1 MRKQFLILAL
11 AVLALAFTT
20 NLNAQLQTPAASPG
34 AKIETTVG
42 LTDVHVE
49 YSRPGVKGRTIF
61 AADGLVPYGEIWRT
75 GANQATKITFGS
87 DVMVGE
93 DAVKGGSYAILTKPM
108 ADQWEIMFF
117 PYESG
122 SWNSYVE
129 KEPAAIF
136 IAKTMA
142 VPGKVEN
149 FTIMF
154 DEYTMDGANLYMMW
168 DQTMVALPIST
179 NAKKDVMAS
188 IDRIMAGP
196 GMNDYFQA
204 ASFLHENGDKQKAL
218 EYINKAVAMGGD
230 NPRFWMV
237 RRQGLILQD
246 LGMKDKA
253 MAAFKQSMTLAEKA
267 GNADY
272 VRMNKKSLGM
282 MKK

>member
-1 MRKQFLILAL
+1 MRKLFLPLVI
-11 AVLALAFTT
+11 AVLALTFTAT
-20 NLNAQLQTPAASPG
+20 LKAQLNTPAASPS

-61 AADGLVPYGEIWRT
+61 ATDGLVPYGEIWRT
-75 GANQATKITFGS
+75 GANQATKITFGG
-87 DVMVGE
+87 DVMIDGN
-93 DAVKGGSYAILTKPM
+93 AVKAGSYAVLSKPM
-108 ADQWEIMFF
+108 ADKWEVMLF

-129 KEPAAIF
+129 KTPTATLS
-136 IAKTMA
+136 AKTMA

-154 DEYTMDGANLYMMW
+154 DEYTMEGANLYMMW
-168 DQTMVALPIST
+168 DQTMVALPIKT

-204 ASFLHENGDKQKAL
+204 ASFLHENGDKKKAL
-218 EYINKAVAMGGD
+218 EYINKAVAMGGE

-237 RRQGLILQD
+237 RRQGLILED

-267 GNADY
+267 GNMDY
-272 VRMNKKSLGM
+272 VRMNKKSLDM